1 MKQWFE
7 TLDDDIWFPSDEAG
21 VQEVGFI
28 RRVLRLRR
36 GHQVLDAPCGA
47 GRIAVPLA
55 KAGCCVT
62 GVDRNK
68 RFIDSAG
75 AQFQRERLTG
85 TFAVNDLRQID
96 FSAAFHGVFSWFA
109 SFGYFS
115 DSENADLLQRY
126 ARALRRGG
134 RLLIDQP
141 NREHILRNF
150 ERVQVEGRVVMR
162 GRWDQKAQRLI
173 VRRVIDGTQDPRNTS
188 SMRLYTPR
196 QMQAL
201 YEQAGLVLEDR
212 YGSEEGDRYTR
223 SSPHMISVGRK
234 P

>member
-7 TLDDDIWFPSDEAG
+7 TLDDDLWFPADDAG
-21 VQEVGFI
+21 FQEVGFI
-28 RRVLRLRR
+28 KRVLRLRR

-47 GRIAVPLA
+47 GRIAIHLA
-55 KAGCCVT
+55 KAGCHVT
-62 GVDRNK
+62 GVDRNN
-68 RFIDSAG
+68 RFIDRAR
-75 AQFQRERLTG
+75 ATFHRERLTG
-85 TFAVNDLRQID
+85 TFVVNDLRQIE
-96 FSAAFHGVFSWFA
+96 FSAAFHGVVSWFA

-115 DSENADLLQRY
+115 DSENAALLHRY

-150 ERVQVEGRVVMR
+150 ERVHVEGRIVMR

-173 VRRVIDGTQDPRNTS
+173 VRRVIDGTQAPRNTS

-201 YEQAGLVLEDR
+201 YEHAGLVLEDL
-212 YGSEEGDRYTR
+212 YGSEDGDGYTR
-223 SSPHMISVGRK
+223 SSPRMISVGRK

>member
-1 MKQWFE
+1 M
-7 TLDDDIWFPSDEAG
+7 
-21 VQEVGFI
+21 
-28 RRVLRLRR
+28 
-36 GHQVLDAPCGA
+36 
-47 GRIAVPLA
+47 
-55 KAGCCVT
+55 
-62 GVDRNK
+62 
-68 RFIDSAG
+68 
-75 AQFQRERLTG
+75 TG
-85 TFAVNDLRQID
+85 TFAVKDLRQIE

-115 DSENADLLQRY
+115 DSENADLLHRY

-150 ERVQVEGRVVMR
+150 ERVHVEGRVVMR

-173 VRRVIDGTQDPRNTS
+173 VRRVIDGTQGPRNTS

-201 YEQAGLVLEDR
+201 YEQAGLVLEDL
-212 YGSEEGDRYTR
+212 YGAEDGDGYTR
-223 SSPHMISVGRK
+223 SSPRMISVGRK